1 MRQLGVGLVY
11 LSELAPLLADSDG
24 IVSVLEV
31 EPQIWWEKSLIN
43 GCGSYRINS
52 KALADIA
59 ALPGTKLIHGVGHPI
74 GGLID
79 DPLDWRTPFARCAD
93 ILNPP
98 WVSEHL
104 SFNRFYAHGHVCE
117 TSFLLPPRQTLAGV
131 TVAVENLRRMQETV
145 GVPVAFETG
154 VNYLQPR
161 TDEMSDGDFFAAI
174 ANAADCGILLDLHN
188 LLANE
193 RNGRQSVAEILNLLP
208 LERVWEVHVAG
219 GMPLNGFWLDAHSG
233 LVDEELMQLV
243 EQTIPRLPNLG
254 ALVFEILPS
263 YVTGVGLDRIYLQL
277 ESLAVIWRG
286 RPPVSVVVPST
297 LMRHSFSLQ
306 LQGRDDVRMWEQS
319 LAAIALG
326 WSLTMPEYQDLVK
339 DPGGAVIEQLVRE
352 FRSGRVARVLR
363 YSMLAML
370 RHLGVQEVNQLVRT
384 YAATEL
390 PDIFTAVE
398 AERFA
403 AFLQRRIEDGRL
415 SVPFLDEVLA
425 FERALITASLYGTS
439 SHVHWTVDPVALIA
453 ALEAGHR
460 LTELV
465 PTPVSMVVEV

>member
-24 IVSVLEV
+24 VVSVLEV
-31 EPQIWWEKSLIN
+31 EPQAWWEKILVH
-43 GCGSYRINS
+43 GCGSYRMNTQ
-52 KALADIA
+52 ALAEIA
-59 ALPGTKLIHGVGHPI
+59 AFPRAKLIHGVGHPI

-79 DPLDWRTPFARCAD
+79 DPLDWRTPFAHCVD
-93 ILNPP
+93 LLTPP

-104 SFNRFYAHGHVCE
+104 SFNRFCRHTRVCE
-117 TSFLLPPRQTLAGV
+117 TGFLLPPRQTPAGV
-131 TVAVENLRRMQETV
+131 AVAVENLRTMRESV

-154 VNYLQPR
+154 VNYLRPR

-174 ANAADCGILLDLHN
+174 ATAADCGILLDLHN
-188 LLANE
+188 LWANE
-193 RNGRQSVAEILNLLP
+193 RNGRQSVAEILDLLP

-233 LVDEELMQLV
+233 LVDDALMQLV
-243 EQTIPRLPNLG
+243 AQTIPRLPNLG
-254 ALVFEILPS
+254 ALVFEILSS
-263 YVTGVGLDRIYLQL
+263 YVSGVGLDRIYRQL
-277 ESLAVIWRG
+277 EALGVLWRG
-286 RPPVSVVVPST
+286 RPPVTVVVPST
-297 LMRHSFSLQ
+297 SMRHSVSLQ
-306 LQGRDDVRMWEQS
+306 EQGRNDVRMWEQS

-326 WSLTMPEYQDLVK
+326 WPLPLAGYQDLLK

-352 FRSGRVARVLR
+352 FRSGRVVRVLR
-363 YSMLAML
+363 YSLLAML
-370 RHLGVQEVNQLVRT
+370 RHLGTQAVDQLMRT
-384 YAATEL
+384 YCATESA
-390 PDIFTAVE
+390 DIFTAVE

-403 AFLQRRIEDGRL
+403 AFLQRRVEDGRL

-425 FERALITASLYGTS
+425 FERALITASLHGTS
-439 SHVHWTVDPVALIA
+439 SHVRWTVDPSALIS

-465 PTPVSMVVEV
+465 PMPVSMVVAV